1 MGSQICFFITP
12 NDFAY
17 LLDKTLSYDI
27 IILDKYGEEIT
38 PGELY
43 SKIEYGYE
51 RKICHSDNYYFTK
64 NGFNISYFSDSGLLD
79 FQKSEVIQFSF
90 CKNSPPKIL
99 DKSTIDQRFLKNGF
113 IVIDDSAEYSKLLD
127 DIIKNP
133 VYKDNPNYIEN
144 GYEHGRLWFAN
155 SYYDEYGIK
164 ITKSDEL
171 KKFYSSMQRFI
182 KKNWKLSNDKFG
194 YIGIEAYR
202 LYLQNQFIPCSGKSR
217 IKFDGKAGDESRG
230 RFCD

>member
-113 IVIDDSAEYSKLLD
+113 IGKSGDGSVIN
-127 DIIKNP
+127 KNQQNQGT
-133 VYKDNPNYIEN
+133 VCEN
-144 GYEHGRLWFAN
+144 CPRNF
-155 SYYDEYGIK
+155 
-164 ITKSDEL
+164 
-171 KKFYSSMQRFI
+171 
-182 KKNWKLSNDKFG
+182 
-194 YIGIEAYR
+194 
-202 LYLQNQFIPCSGKSR
+202 YLQNTCLPIVVTT
-217 IKFDGKAGDESRG
+217 G
-230 RFCD
+230 RDLIH